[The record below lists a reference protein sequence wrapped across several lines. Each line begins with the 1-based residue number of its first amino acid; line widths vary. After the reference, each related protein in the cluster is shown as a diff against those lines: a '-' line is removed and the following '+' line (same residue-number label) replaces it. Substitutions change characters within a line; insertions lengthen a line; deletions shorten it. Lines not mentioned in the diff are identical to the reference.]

1 MDSLLVVKQVN
12 GQYRVKNP
20 ALKPLF
26 EKVKQL
32 QDKFV
37 SFRIRYVDR
46 QKNREA
52 DELANQALN

>member
-32 QDKFV
+32 QDNFV
-37 SFRIRYVDR
+37 NFRIRHVDR
-46 QKNREA
+46 EKNREA
-52 DELANQALN
+52 DDLANQALN

>member
-1 MDSLLVVKQVN
+1 MDSLLVVKQVS
-12 GQYRVKNP
+12 GQYRVKNQ

-32 QDKFV
+32 QSRFI
-37 SFRIRYVDR
+37 SFSIRHVER

>member
-32 QDKFV
+32 QDKFA
-37 SFRIRYVDR
+37 SFRIRHVDR
-46 QKNREA
+46 EKNREA
-52 DELANQALN
+52 DDLANQAMN

>member
-1 MDSLLVVKQVN
+1 MDSLLVVKQVS
-12 GQYRVKNP
+12 GQYRVKNQ

-32 QDKFV
+32 QSRFI
-37 SFRIRYVDR
+37 SFSIRHVER

-52 DELANQALN
+52 DKLANQALN